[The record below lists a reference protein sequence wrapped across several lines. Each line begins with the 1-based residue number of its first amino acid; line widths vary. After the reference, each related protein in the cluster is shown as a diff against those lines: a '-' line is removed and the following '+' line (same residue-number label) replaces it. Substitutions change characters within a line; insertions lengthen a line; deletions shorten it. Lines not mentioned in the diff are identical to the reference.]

1 MRVMNLCS
9 QVNLNLQCLARC
21 RPAIEAGECLYGMGW
36 ASSLKIGL
44 EIRS

>member
-1 MRVMNLCS
+1 VMNLCRQAS
-9 QVNLNLQCLARC
+9 LNLQRLARC
-21 RPAIEAGECLYGMGW
+21 RPAIEAGECLYGMAL